1 MQFAVYLLMSAMIV
15 YMMYRNVKLLK
26 RAKHNRRYVEAYDA
40 ILKENPDAYKL
51 VNDFLASEEHEEYIN
66 KGLLLKLLLEED
78 VEGEAYKDTL
88 TRIDLTPLFFDK
100 GHINKEKLQLNSDAF
115 MWMILALCKAVEF
128 DLSDVSD
135 GLMSKL
141 SAFEDS
147 LGNQL
152 EYHLVKGVYECLN
165 DKGEGKF
172 LSDLL
177 AGEYPSFMYDKR
189 MIGLYKRL
197 AAVVLAYR
205 NRLEDEYFQND
216 LYEFAK
222 TTMGRLVMKALDL
235 YDTYITNAEI
245 IEDGKTEDVMEIA
258 GQDNAEVNDQ
268 DSEDGDGQG
277 EE

>member
-1 MQFAVYLLMSAMIV
+1 MQFIIYLLMTGMIA

-26 RAKHNRRYVEAYDA
+26 RAKHNQRYVAAYDA
-40 ILKENPDAYKL
+40 ILKENPDAYQI
-51 VNDFLASEEHEEYIN
+51 VSDFLTVEDHDEYIN

-78 VEGEAYKDTL
+78 VEGNAYKDTL
-88 TRIDLTPLFFDK
+88 AKIDMKSLFFTN
-100 GHINKEKLQLNSDAF
+100 GHADKEKLQLNSDAF

-128 DLSDVSD
+128 DLNDISD
-135 GLMSKL
+135 GLMEKL
-141 SAFEDS
+141 ASLES
-147 LGNQL
+147 ELGNQL
-152 EYHLVKGVYECLN
+152 EYHLVKGIYELLN
-165 DKGEGKF
+165 DKGDGKF

-177 AGEYPSFMYDKR
+177 AGDYPSFIYDKR

-197 AAVVLAYR
+197 AATVLAYR

-235 YDTYITNAEI
+235 FDTYITNAEI
-245 IEDGKTEDVMEIA
+245 VD
-258 GQDNAEVNDQ
+258 DNNNEALESSDC
-268 DSEDGDGQG
+268 SEDNGADG